1 MCADCRVVDMMNA
14 KDESTIHRLPQMSDA
29 VAMQFMPPVS
39 PEDQARA
46 DLYGL
51 LARLFYAPPDANLIS
66 ELRLAVPPPDD
77 GEPLTAEGDAL
88 RAAWAGLAEAC
99 VSAFPARLEEEHLQ
113 LFVGV
118 GKAEVTPY
126 LSAYLVRSESDNP
139 LARLRGQLAEWGLAR
154 REEAVEP
161 EDHVSALCETMRWL
175 IVGRKASAR
184 SAAAVLRGLLARRRF
199 AFLQCGKRLRQRE
212 VLPSSGES
220 AASPAGRRAQGFR
233 HRLTASAERHSH
245 RGSFA
250 GWHVG
255 RRSRFRCYA
264 H

>member
-1 MCADCRVVDMMNA
+1 VSEA
-14 KDESTIHRLPQMSDA
+14 I
-29 VAMQFMPPVS
+29 AMQFVPPVS

-66 ELRLAVPPPDD
+66 ELRLAVPPPGD
-77 GEPLTAEGDAL
+77 GEPPTAEGEAL
-88 RAAWAGLAEAC
+88 KAAWAELAEAC
-99 VSAFPARLEEEHLQ
+99 GSAFPARLEEEHLQ

-126 LSAYLVRSESDNP
+126 LSAYLVRSESDSP

-175 IVGRKASAR
+175 IVGRKA
-184 SAAAVLRGLLARRRF
+184 GLDVQRRF
-199 AFLQCGKRLRQRE
+199 FHEYLRT
-212 VLPSSGES
+212 G
-220 AASPAGRRAQGFR
+220 G
-233 HRLTASAERHSH
+233 
-245 RGSFA
+245 
-250 GWHVG
+250 
-255 RRSRFRCYA
+255 SRFCSAVSACEDAKFYRFPA
-264 H
+264 RLLQVLLDVEHKAFEID